1 MTTYYRQG
9 DVCLVPVTSIPKNAK
24 PVKRD
29 NGRVILAYGEGTGHA
44 HAIVEESAVMLS
56 VAEGATF
63 VRLAKKAQLLHEEHA
78 TIDLPAGDY
87 EVRRQREYSPAG
99 IVRVA
104 D

>member
-1 MTTYYRQG
+1 MNYYRQG
-9 DVCLVPVTSIPKNAK
+9 DVCLIPVATIPKGAK

-29 NGRVILAYGEGTGHA
+29 NGRVILAYGEVTGHA
-44 HAIVEESAVMLS
+44 HAIVEDGAVMLT

-87 EVRRQREYSPAG
+87 EVRTQREYTPAA
-99 IVRVA
+99 IVRVR